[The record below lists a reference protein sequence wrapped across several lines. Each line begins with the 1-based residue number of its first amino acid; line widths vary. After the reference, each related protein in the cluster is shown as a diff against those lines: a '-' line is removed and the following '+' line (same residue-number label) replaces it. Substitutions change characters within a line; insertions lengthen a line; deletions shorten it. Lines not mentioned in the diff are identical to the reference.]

1 MPEGGLTVRKHPA
14 RLAAAGISPA
24 RYDELRAVCRQYP
37 EYRRQL
43 ERARAG
49 IEDRPRR
56 RGGAWKLP
64 DPTGNAAIHLASLPF
79 VRRLRAIEES
89 AAAVAEPAIAEA
101 LIKNACEGIQYYR
114 LRPAIGER
122 QFYVLRQ
129 LFFIELDLRVD
140 G

>member
-1 MPEGGLTVRKHPA
+1 MRKHPS
-14 RLAAAGISPA
+14 RLAAAGITPA

-49 IEDRPRR
+49 IVDRPRR
-56 RGGAWKLP
+56 RSGPWRLP
-64 DPTGNAAIHLASLPF
+64 DPTGNTAIHLASLPF
-79 VRRLRAIEES
+79 ARRMRTIEES
-89 AAAVAEPAIAEA
+89 AAAVAEPTIAEA
-101 LIKNACEGIQYYR
+101 LLKNACEGVPYYH

-129 LFFIELDLRVD
+129 LFFITLDERIEE
-140 G
+140 

>member
-1 MPEGGLTVRKHPA
+1 MRKHPS
-14 RLAAAGISPA
+14 RLLEAGISPA

-49 IEDRPRR
+49 IVDRPRR
-56 RGGAWKLP
+56 RGGAWRKP
-64 DPTGNAAIHLASLPF
+64 DPTGNTAIQLAALPF
-79 VRRLRAIEES
+79 VRRMRAIEQS
-89 AAAVAEPAIAEA
+89 ANAVAVPNIAEA
-101 LIKNACEGIQYYR
+101 LIKNACEGMPYYQ

-129 LFFIELDLRVD
+129 LFFIELDSRID
-140 G
+140 E

>member
-1 MPEGGLTVRKHPA
+1 MRKHPS
-14 RLAAAGISPA
+14 RLLEAGISPA

-49 IEDRPRR
+49 IVDRPRR
-56 RGGAWKLP
+56 RSGAWRKP
-64 DPTGNAAIHLASLPF
+64 DPTGNTAIQLASLPF
-79 VRRLRAIEES
+79 VRRMRAIEQS
-89 AAAVAEPAIAEA
+89 ANAVAVPNIAEA
-101 LIKNACEGIQYYR
+101 LIKNACEGMPYYQ

-129 LFFIELDLRVD
+129 LFFIELDSRID
-140 G
+140 D

>member
-1 MPEGGLTVRKHPA
+1 MRKHPA
-14 RLAAAGISPA
+14 RLLAAGISPA

-49 IEDRPRR
+49 IVDRPRR
-56 RGGAWKLP
+56 RGGAWHRP
-64 DPTGNAAIHLASLPF
+64 DPTGNAAIQLASLPF
-79 VRRLRAIEES
+79 ARRLRAIEES
-89 AAAVAEPAIAEA
+89 ASAVAEPTVAEA
-101 LIKNACEGIQYYR
+101 LLRNACEGVPYYH

-129 LFFIELDLRVD
+129 LFFIELDRRVKE
-140 G
+140 

>member
-1 MPEGGLTVRKHPA
+1 MRKHPS
-14 RLAAAGISPA
+14 RLLEAGISPA

-49 IEDRPRR
+49 IVDRPRR
-56 RGGAWKLP
+56 RSGAWRKP
-64 DPTGNAAIHLASLPF
+64 DPTGNTAIQLASLPF
-79 VRRLRAIEES
+79 VRRMRAIEQS
-89 AAAVAEPAIAEA
+89 ANAVAVPNIAEA
-101 LIKNACEGIQYYR
+101 LIKNACESMPYYQ

-129 LFFIELDLRVD
+129 LFFIELDSRID
-140 G
+140 D

>member
-1 MPEGGLTVRKHPA
+1 MRKHPA
-14 RLAAAGISPA
+14 RLLAAGISPA

-49 IEDRPRR
+49 IVDKPRR
-56 RGGAWKLP
+56 RSGAWHLP
-64 DPTGNAAIHLASLPF
+64 DPTGNAAIRLASLPF
-79 VRRLRAIEES
+79 AVRLRAIEES

-101 LIKNACEGIQYYR
+101 LIQNACEGATYYR

-129 LFFIELDLRVD
+129 LFFIELDRRLGD
-140 G
+140 

>member
-1 MPEGGLTVRKHPA
+1 MRKHPA
-14 RLAAAGISPA
+14 RLLEAGISPA

-49 IEDRPRR
+49 IVDRPRR
-56 RGGAWKLP
+56 RSGAWRKP
-64 DPTGNAAIHLASLPF
+64 DPTGNTAIQLASLPF
-79 VRRLRAIEES
+79 ARRMRAIEQS
-89 AAAVAEPAIAEA
+89 ANAVAVPNIAEA
-101 LIKNACEGIQYYR
+101 LIKNACEGMPYYQ

-129 LFFIELDLRVD
+129 LFFIELDSRID
-140 G
+140 E